1 MNGLNLH
8 NILKDEKSY
17 GNILIY
23 NTVCKTSYGEKPLH
37 IIFDKVDGYIIKY
50 DSTKYLALFILM
62 KSMSECLHKKS
73 YYVIIILLLYYYYL
87 VIFSYYIIPRVCK
100 TSP

>member
-23 NTVCKTSYGEKPLH
+23 NAACKTSYGEKPLH

-62 KSMSECLHKKS
+62 KSMSECLVKKVILLCD
-73 YYVIIILLLYYYYL
+73 YYIIIILLPSRYFILLYY
-87 VIFSYYIIPRVCK
+87 P
-100 TSP
+100 

>member
-17 GNILIY
+17 GNVLIY
-23 NTVCKTSYGEKPLH
+23 NAACKTSYGEKPLH

-50 DSTKYLALFILM
+50 DSTKYLALFIL
-62 KSMSECLHKKS
+62 SEVCLVKKVILLCD
-73 YYVIIILLLYYYYL
+73 YYIIIILLLSRYFILLYY
-87 VIFSYYIIPRVCK
+87 P
-100 TSP
+100 